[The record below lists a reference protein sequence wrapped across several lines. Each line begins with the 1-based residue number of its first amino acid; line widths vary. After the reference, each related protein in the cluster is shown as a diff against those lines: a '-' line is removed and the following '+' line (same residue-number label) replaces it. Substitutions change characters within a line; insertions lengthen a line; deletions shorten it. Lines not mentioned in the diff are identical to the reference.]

1 MGLVTSS
8 PLHGRWALGR
18 PCVGRLGVGRALGS
32 MGVGSP
38 LQTGWVLAAVALGH
52 SFPLL
57 AAAPC
62 GESSESLLNSGISTF
77 FEWKVA
83 LAAVAE
89 TVAAG
94 GAHATSTIVGPPLG
108 PDFSEAPALVSS
120 IFLRP
125 SSVSMASPSNVL
137 SSSSS
142 SSSSRWVLNISNSI
156 SNCSRVFPI
165 LVAAAVPAISAACA
179 PEDLAPADVALAP
192 ADEDEQADAEDLVH
206 VL

>member
-1 MGLVTSS
+1 MGLVTTS
-8 PLHGRWALGR
+8 PLQI
-18 PCVGRLGVGRALGS
+18 GRALGS

-38 LQTGWVLAAVALGH
+38 LQTGWVLAAVALGR

-57 AAAPC
+57 AAALC
-62 GESSESLLNSGISTF
+62 GESSESLLNSGRHFLARTSWLLNF
-77 FEWKVA
+77 FECKVA

-94 GAHATSTIVGPPLG
+94 GAHASLTSTIVGPPLG

-142 SSSSRWVLNISNSI
+142 RWVLNISNSI
-156 SNCSRVFPI
+156 SNCSRVFSI